1 MTEQTASAPTAADA
15 PSASSTAD
23 LAAVAAQAQAL
34 AGKLPGGL
42 TRVSVAA
49 NGVEVAL
56 EWAAVPAPDILGASV
71 AVPVMPA
78 PDTASDD
85 AAAENRVPV
94 TAPLVGTFYRSSS
107 PDKPPFVE
115 IGDQVA
121 VGDVV
126 GVLEA
131 MKLFTDVVS
140 PVAGTVVELTADN
153 GQSVEF
159 EQQVLLIEV
168 PA

>member
-56 EWAAVPAPDILGASV
+56 EWAAVPAPDILGAGV
-71 AVPVMPA
+71 AVLPA
-78 PDTASDD
+78 PDAASDD
-85 AAAENRVPV
+85 AVAENRVPV